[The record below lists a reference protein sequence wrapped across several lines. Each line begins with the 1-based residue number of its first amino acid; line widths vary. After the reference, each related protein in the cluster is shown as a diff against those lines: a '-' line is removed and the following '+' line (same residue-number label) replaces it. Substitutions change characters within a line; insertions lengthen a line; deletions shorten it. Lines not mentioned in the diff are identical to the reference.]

1 MHEYG
6 EGRAVALLAVL
17 MPRLHHLVLIAS
29 SMQIQRGK
37 VWEHLSCTNV
47 YQMVDRV
54 GERPTTKMNNLVAFV
69 LRTGVLNINEE
80 CMQEMHC
87 LVGGP
92 SPPAVYL
99 GKHWQDHL

>member
-29 SMQIQRGK
+29 SMQIQRG
-37 VWEHLSCTNV
+37 EGLGTFIM
-47 YQMVDRV
+47 YQCLPMVERV
-54 GERPTTKMNNLVAFV
+54 GERPTTKMNYLVTFV
-69 LRTGVLNINEE
+69 LRTGVLNINEG

-87 LVGGP
+87 FGWGP
-92 SPPAVYL
+92 PRPLLST
-99 GKHWQDHL
+99 